1 MKQEKRITVKCNE
14 ALHKA
19 VRLKAADLGRP
30 VSEIVRG
37 LLTGWVLGEIELP
50 TKQEIIDGI
59 LAELR
64 PLVADEI

>member
-1 MKQEKRITVKCNE
+1 MKQERRITVKCTE

-19 VRLKAADLGRP
+19 VRLKAAELGRP
-30 VSEIVRG
+30 ISEIVRG
-37 LLTGWVLGEIELP
+37 LLTSWVLGEIEVP